1 MWIDDPVYKIT
12 LIFIWEMVYFCDFIP
27 MISSIIIPSEWEM
40 VYSTRKCITL
50 RFSDFRPTSMGFELY
65 KKLVTPGFYG
75 AKKDMV
81 SPER

>member
-1 MWIDDPVYKIT
+1 
-12 LIFIWEMVYFCDFIP
+12 
-27 MISSIIIPSEWEM
+27 M